1 MNKNSTERMQ
11 VRYSDAF
18 KLKVVQ
24 DIEKGKLTI
33 SEARRLYEINGA
45 HTVYK

>member
-1 MNKNSTERMQ
+1 MNKNSTEEMQ

-24 DIEKGKLTI
+24 NIQKRKVDNK
-33 SEARRLYEINGA
+33 
-45 HTVYK
+45 